1 MLMVLL
7 RALTILFMLGA
18 IGSAITLARD
28 IIADVRII
36 DLAPP
41 LGLFVASLT
50 AAAGFAWAA
59 EILRLLRR
67 IAGPPAPRPA
77 LRAAPADDAEM
88 QTW

>member
-7 RALTILFMLGA
+7 RALTVLFMLGA

-28 IIADVRII
+28 IIADIPII

-41 LGLFVASLT
+41 LALFVASLT
-50 AAAGFAWAA
+50 AAAGFACPA
-59 EILRLLRR
+59 
-67 IAGPPAPRPA
+67 APRPGR
-77 LRAAPADDAEM
+77 RAAPVDDAEM